1 MKTLLLIW
9 EDTEYI
15 LQGLKKT
22 FFNAISIR
30 IEFVVS
36 VAFIRPALLLY
47 LSSIGRIF
55 LIGSFNL
62 LLIIEFL
69 NTTFESAFNRINSEK
84 QMMQKVLRF

>member
-9 EDTEYI
+9 EATEYI

-22 FFNAISIR
+22 FFNEISIR
-30 IEFVVS
+30 IKFVVS

-47 LSSIGRIF
+47 LSPIGHIL

-69 NTTFESAFNRINSEK
+69 NTTFEYAFNKINSEK
-84 QMMQKVLRF
+84 QMMQ